1 MRHIIHYSLPYR
13 HHVEFGVEAP
23 NPEAAKEVAAEAM
36 DTGELFFDSD
46 RYHILRDEYV
56 EEGDS
61 GEVLEFDVLQ
71 TLKGRRNWP
80 KAHVTVQAQD
90 RADLAMA
97 ACRQLVAAY
106 RTAVRNG
113 SGGSIDW
120 SDVDDAH
127 ELARKALRPVKA

>member
-1 MRHIIHYSLPYR
+1 MPRHIIHYSLPYR
-13 HHVEFGVEAP
+13 HHFEFGVEAP
-23 NPEAAKEVAAEAM
+23 NAEAAKEVAAEAL
-36 DTGELFFDSD
+36 DTGDLFFNSD

-80 KAHVTVQAQD
+80 KAHVSVQAQD
-90 RADLAMA
+90 RADCAKA

-106 RTAVRNG
+106 QAAG
-113 SGGSIDW
+113 SDGGSVDW
-120 SDVDDAH
+120 QDVDDAYA
-127 ELARKALRPVKA
+127 LALKALRAVK